1 MMCKM
6 CMPMCASARV
16 ASSNIM
22 ISEYRSHREL
32 GYQVLTLIWPMLY
45 LDVGKSIEKP
55 KDINLGMQE

>member
-6 CMPMCASARV
+6 YTPMCASARV

-22 ISEYRSHREL
+22 ISEYRSHGEL

-55 KDINLGMQE
+55 KHINLGM